1 MPAMLQEGGYLFQQE
16 ASQQGIRGEVSAPIA
31 IWSIPERRPE
41 HELNLLSINTLAS
54 TSFQLQRQT
63 PDDRTRGY
71 SRELEKLDANEASGA
86 TVKCAWVIP

>member
-16 ASQQGIRGEVSAPIA
+16 ASQQGIRGEASAPIA

-54 TSFQLQRQT
+54 TAFNSSGKLLTIERVV
-63 PDDRTRGY
+63 TRVNLR
-71 SRELEKLDANEASGA
+71 S
-86 TVKCAWVIP
+86 

>member
-1 MPAMLQEGGYLFQQE
+1 MLQEGGYLFQQE
-16 ASQQGIRGEVSAPIA
+16 ASQQGIRGEASAPIA

-41 HELNLLSINTLAS
+41 HEFKSAFYKHTRFD
-54 TSFQLQRQT
+54 SFQLQRQT